1 VTWEHDT
8 AVRWDPMPVGN
19 HQLSSIQT
27 CASVH
32 PQLAGSAPNLVGAVR
47 RRRRRPGSRQ
57 HLRTDP
63 GTGALGTGV
72 RGDSS
77 SVSRAKP
84 AAVRFYFD
92 ADMFGLANL
101 SSRERVDF
109 TFPGD
114 PGGRIKKRERH
125 PVRSK
130 PQPVRAP
137 SGVPPWRTRLA
148 HYH

>member
-1 VTWEHDT
+1 MTRLS
-8 AVRWDPMPVGN
+8 AGDPMPVGN
-19 HQLSSIQT
+19 HRLSSIQT

-72 RGDSS
+72 GGDSS

-92 ADMFGLANL
+92 ADMFGLANPCL
-101 SSRERVDF
+101 GNESTSPFLATPMGGSR
-109 TFPGD
+109 
-114 PGGRIKKRERH
+114 
-125 PVRSK
+125 
-130 PQPVRAP
+130 
-137 SGVPPWRTRLA
+137 SGSATL
-148 HYH
+148 